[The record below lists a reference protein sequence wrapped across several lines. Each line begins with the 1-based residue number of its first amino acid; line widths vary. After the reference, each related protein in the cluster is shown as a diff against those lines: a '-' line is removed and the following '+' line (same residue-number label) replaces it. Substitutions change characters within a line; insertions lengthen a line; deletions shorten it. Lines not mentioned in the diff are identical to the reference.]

1 MKTRSLLALLSVL
14 PVLVSPV
21 FAQDADTTQ
30 DYKKSWAGV
39 AKLSRVEKHTKTR
52 DLFAV
57 YPIFSGHS
65 LVERVAGDVLKRD
78 ALKDYNAFEK
88 DSRGSAEKLG
98 LSDNLKYDFEL
109 TPTLETRVLPRLLVV
124 TTLTYSFTGGAHGYG
139 FSTPYN
145 FGFPHGSKH
154 PRQLRFAD
162 FFTDGNAAKK
172 CIGALLFRKLRAT
185 KGQGQEAT
193 WTLDGTVKAVDARQM
208 EDFVVT
214 RDGLR
219 WFFPPYAMGPYSSGE
234 IEVHLSRAELGR
246 AFRGEMLR

>member
-1 MKTRSLLALLSVL
+1 MKTRLLLALLCVS
-14 PVLVSPV
+14 PVLVLPV
-21 FAQDADTTQ
+21 FAQNADTTQ

-39 AKLSRVEKHTKTR
+39 AKLATVQKHEKTR

-57 YPIFSGHS
+57 YPVFTGRSE
-65 LVERVAGDVLKRD
+65 VERVAGDVLKRD

-88 DSRGSAEKLG
+88 ESRGSAEKLG
-98 LSDNLKYDFEL
+98 LSGDLKYDFEL
-109 TPTLETRVLPRLLVV
+109 APTLELRHLPRLLVV
-124 TTLTYSFTGGAHGYG
+124 TTLSYSFEGGAHGYG

-145 FGFPHGSKH
+145 FGFPHGGAH
-154 PRQLRFAD
+154 PRLLRFAD

-172 CIGALLFRKLRAT
+172 RIGALLFQKLRAT
-185 KGQGQEAT
+185 KGKEQEAT
-193 WTLDGTVKAVDARQM
+193 WTLDGTVKAVDARQI
-208 EDFVVT
+208 ENFVVT

-234 IEVHLSRAELGR
+234 IEVPLSRVELGR